1 MRRRPLLLA
10 GLLVAAT
17 AGVAAPAVAGAS
29 TAASPA
35 SQQVSNCYGYS
46 FPDEGLTY
54 CVYPG
59 AKSGECLVTEKRT
72 TFIGTET
79 RCVQRRP

>member
-1 MRRRPLLLA
+1 MRRPIIMSALLLTAAA
-10 GLLVAAT
+10 GIALPAT
-17 AGVAAPAVAGAS
+17 AGAAPTRS
-29 TAASPA
+29 AAP
-35 SQQVSNCYGYS
+35 SNCYGYS
-46 FPDEGLTY
+46 FPDNGLEY
-54 CVYPG
+54 CVYPS